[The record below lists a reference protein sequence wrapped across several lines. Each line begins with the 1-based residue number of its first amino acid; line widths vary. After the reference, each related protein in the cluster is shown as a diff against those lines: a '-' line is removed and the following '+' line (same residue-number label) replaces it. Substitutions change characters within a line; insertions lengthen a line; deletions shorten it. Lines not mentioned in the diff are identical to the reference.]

1 MPEAAVVGAGLVGC
15 LTAFGLA
22 KRGWTVTLYE
32 RRPDPRQDRFE
43 SDRLRSINLA
53 LSARG
58 IVAIQSVDPALA
70 ERILREVIPMR
81 GRMIHSVDGRESS
94 QQYSADGLVR
104 QPMSTIP
111 LRLSAF
117 AVARY
122 DRVDLLTPA
131 QAINSI
137 DRRQLN
143 ATLLDECESLG
154 ADRLQLRFGHKLLRA
169 DFDARTRVFEV
180 DGERRTVRADFVVG
194 ADGAHS
200 RVREQLMR
208 KIPLDFS
215 QSYIPEIYIEL
226 GIPAKSGGVFALD
239 PHQCVGARA
248 MPD

>member
-117 AVARY
+117 AVFRY
-122 DRVDLLTPA
+122 ERIHGLTTA
-131 QAINSI
+131 
-137 DRRQLN
+137 
-143 ATLLDECESLG
+143 
-154 ADRLQLRFGHKLLRA
+154 
-169 DFDARTRVFEV
+169 
-180 DGERRTVRADFVVG
+180 
-194 ADGAHS
+194 
-200 RVREQLMR
+200 
-208 KIPLDFS
+208 
-215 QSYIPEIYIEL
+215 
-226 GIPAKSGGVFALD
+226 
-239 PHQCVGARA
+239 
-248 MPD
+248 